1 MSSTATERIEE
12 VREIITEVL
21 ELEPGELTDD
31 GNFVEEY
38 GADSLRAIEILA
50 QLEKKYGVEIPQ
62 TELPKMTDL
71 NAVMQVLAERAGQ

>member
-12 VREIITEVL
+12 VREIISEVL

-31 GNFVEEY
+31 GSFVEDY

-50 QLEKKYGVEIPQ
+50 QLEKKYGSRSRRPSCR
-62 TELPKMTDL
+62 T
-71 NAVMQVLAERAGQ
+71 

>member
-12 VREIITEVL
+12 VREIISEVL

-31 GNFVEEY
+31 GSFVEDY

-62 TELPKMTDL
+62 TELPNMTDV
-71 NAVMQVLAERAGQ
+71 NAVMRVIAERAGW